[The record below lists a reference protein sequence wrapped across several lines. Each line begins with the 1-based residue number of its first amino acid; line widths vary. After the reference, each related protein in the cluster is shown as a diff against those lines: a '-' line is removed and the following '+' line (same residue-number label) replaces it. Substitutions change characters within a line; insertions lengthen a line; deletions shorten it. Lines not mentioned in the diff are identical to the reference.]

1 MAAFVRTGS
10 TRRNLNEKG
19 LPDHS
24 NPAAIERLADG
35 AIYTQQQHTTADN
48 TVNHGPIQ
56 PIYNISITE
65 HNHHTNYN
73 HGYDSNFH
81 QQLFH

>member
-1 MAAFVRTGS
+1 MAPLVRTGS

-35 AIYTQQQHTTADN
+35 AVYTQQQHTTAVN
-48 TVNHGPIQ
+48 TVNNGPIQ
-56 PIYNISITE
+56 PIHNVSVTE
-65 HNHHTNYN
+65 HHHDPNYN
-73 HGYDSNFH
+73 H
-81 QQLFH
+81 